1 MSACSRI
8 NRVIKVLS
16 AACISVGRPGRSSM
30 SPVVF
35 RCSPAKDRSAAIA
48 RGGAASS
55 AGAWPLLA
63 SGRGRVLVR
72 PNARHSVVQSAGSRV
87 PPFSGKPPPKRMIGP
102 SCLSFGAPKSRF
114 FRTEMWGNRLASKQD
129 IAWRRL
135 WVGTKAATAIRPDL
149 SGDIAESIPNVD
161 QRGDAPQDRR
171 LAATLRTKEHRDPG
185 RWNREHS
192 A

>member
-1 MSACSRI
+1 MTDLRRRTNPALSACSKI

-35 RCSPAKDRSAAIA
+35 RGSPAKDRSAAIA

-72 PNARHSVVQSAGSRV
+72 PNARHSVVQRAGSRA
-87 PPFSGKPPPKRMIGP
+87 PPFSGKPPQENGRSIMPFVRSAKEQIFSHGDVGKQARLQTRHSP
-102 SCLSFGAPKSRF
+102 APACGW
-114 FRTEMWGNRLASKQD
+114 E
-129 IAWRRL
+129 RRRRCDP
-135 WVGTKAATAIRPDL
+135 ARPL
-149 SGDIAESIPNVD
+149 RRY
-161 QRGDAPQDRR
+161 RGVHP
-171 LAATLRTKEHRDPG
+171 
-185 RWNREHS
+185 
-192 A
+192 